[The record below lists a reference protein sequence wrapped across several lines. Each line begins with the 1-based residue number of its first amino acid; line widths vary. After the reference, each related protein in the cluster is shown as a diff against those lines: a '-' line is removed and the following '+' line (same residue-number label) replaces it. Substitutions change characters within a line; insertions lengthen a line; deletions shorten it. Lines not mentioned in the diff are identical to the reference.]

1 MRYPDGSHELLLQ
14 GENLPPLDDDDRWQA
29 AAITLESILG
39 EDVLL
44 DKINEF
50 ELVDELEP
58 RFAEKRKPIQR
69 LRETVLAA

>member
-1 MRYPDGSHELLLQ
+1 MRYPDGSHEILLQ
-14 GENLPPLDDDDRWQA
+14 GDDLSPLDDDERWQA

-39 EDVLL
+39 EDLLL
-44 DKINEF
+44 DKVKEF
-50 ELVDELEP
+50 ELVGELEP

>member
-1 MRYPDGSHELLLQ
+1 MLLQ
-14 GENLPPLDDDDRWQA
+14 GDNVTSLDDDERWQA

-39 EDVLL
+39 EEVLL
-44 DKINEF
+44 DKIGEF

-58 RFAEKRKPIQR
+58 RFAEKRQPIQR